1 VKRPSGSIV
10 ATLSAMTG
18 IATDADA
25 SVLAAG
31 AAGAAGRE
39 VAFAGDSGALSVV
52 ALAAARL
59 IPAPLGALPCCSFIS
74 AVCLVFAEWR
84 GLRVCF
90 PWWAEAS

>member
-1 VKRPSGSIV
+1 LPVKRPSGSIV
-10 ATLSAMTG
+10 PTLSAMTG
-18 IATDADA
+18 IAAVA
-25 SVLAAG
+25 GRAAG
-31 AAGAAGRE
+31 AGWV
-39 VAFAGDSGALSVV
+39 VAFAGDSGALSFV